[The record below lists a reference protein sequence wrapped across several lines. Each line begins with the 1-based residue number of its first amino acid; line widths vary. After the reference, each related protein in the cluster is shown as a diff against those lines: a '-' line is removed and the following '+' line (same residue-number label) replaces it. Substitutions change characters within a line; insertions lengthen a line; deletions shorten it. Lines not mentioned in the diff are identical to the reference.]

1 MIKRKKYGGKRM
13 TANLRQRRA
22 EIDEIDQQLLHL
34 LNRRARLA
42 EEIGQLK
49 RTHNLPVVDGNR
61 EALVLQRVRHQN
73 QGPLDTRGVATIFR
87 RIIRESRR
95 LQGSP
100 ATRDFGVAGAE
111 EPRA

>member
-1 MIKRKKYGGKRM
+1 M
-13 TANLRQRRA
+13 TATLRQRRN
-22 EIDEIDQQLLHL
+22 EIDEIDQQLLQL

-49 RTHNLPVVDGNR
+49 KVHNMPVLDGNR
-61 EALVLQRVRHQN
+61 EAQVLQRVRQQN
-73 QGPLDTRGVATIFR
+73 QGPLDERGVLTIFR

-95 LQGSP
+95 IQ
-100 ATRDFGVAGAE
+100 

>member
-1 MIKRKKYGGKRM
+1 M
-13 TANLRQRRA
+13 TANLRQWRA
-22 EIDEIDQQLLHL
+22 EIDVIDQQLLQL
-34 LNRRARLA
+34 LNRRARLS

-49 RTHNLPVVDGNR
+49 RAHNLPVVDGNR
-61 EALVLQRVRHQN
+61 EAQVLQRLRQQN

-100 ATRDFGVAGAE
+100 ANRDPGIAGTE